1 MNVCEYTLP
10 GMFIKEHRVKVP
22 LDWSQLR
29 DGRTLDLFVR
39 EVVWTRASAIN
50 RYPNSHFFR
59 EAPAAKG
66 RVPRAAGRYGL
77 PRR

>member
-22 LDWSQLR
+22 LDWSQPQ

-39 EVVWTRASAIN
+39 EVVNPRKRHQSLPKLA
-50 RYPNSHFFR
+50 FLQ